1 MSIRVPM
8 VHVLLCKLL
17 VKGGLKPLNR
27 EGKEHIVSHLS
38 DKLREASLVVLTDY
52 RGLSVEK
59 ITQLRNELRSVSSD
73 YRVAKNTLLK
83 RASQGTDLEQ
93 LNEYFTG
100 PTAILVSQDDP
111 IAPVKVLVKYLKDYS
126 ELSIKAGFLQGT
138 FLSAEDTQALSTLP
152 GRNELLGK
160 LLSLLVSSQVRLLN
174 ALSGVP
180 QKLVRVLRAIEQ
192 SKAE

>member
-1 MSIRVPM
+1 M
-8 VHVLLCKLL
+8 
-17 VKGGLKPLNR
+17 NR
-27 EGKEHIVSHLS
+27 EGKEQIVSHLS
-38 DKLREASLVVLTDY
+38 DKLKEASLVVVTDY

-93 LNEYFTG
+93 LHQYFTG
-100 PTAILVSQDDP
+100 PTAIVLSLGDP
-111 IAPVKVLVKYLKDYS
+111 IAPVKVLVKYLKDNS
-126 ELSIKAGFLQGT
+126 ELSIKGSFLQGT

-174 ALSGVP
+174 VLSGVP
-180 QKLVRVLRAIEQ
+180 QKFVRVLRAIEQ
-192 SKAE
+192 SKSE

>member
-1 MSIRVPM
+1 M
-8 VHVLLCKLL
+8 
-17 VKGGLKPLNR
+17 NR
-27 EGKEHIVSHLS
+27 EGKEHVVSHLS
-38 DKLREASLVVLTDY
+38 DKLKEASLVVVTDY

-59 ITQLRNELRSVSSD
+59 ITKLRNELRSVSSD

-93 LNEYFTG
+93 LHQYFTG
-100 PTAILVSQDDP
+100 PTAIVLSLGDP

-126 ELSIKAGFLQGT
+126 ELSIKGSFLQGT

-174 ALSGVP
+174 VLSGVP
-180 QKLVRVLRAIEQ
+180 QKFVRVLRAIEQ
-192 SKAE
+192 SKSE

>member
-1 MSIRVPM
+1 M
-8 VHVLLCKLL
+8 
-17 VKGGLKPLNR
+17 NR
-27 EGKEHIVSHLS
+27 EGKEQIVSHLS
-38 DKLREASLVVLTDY
+38 DKLKEASLVVVTDY

-93 LNEYFTG
+93 LHQYFTG
-100 PTAILVSQDDP
+100 PTAIVLSLGDP

-126 ELSIKAGFLQGT
+126 ELSIKGSFLQGT

-152 GRNELLGK
+152 GRNELLGQ

-174 ALSGVP
+174 VLSGVP
-180 QKLVRVLRAIEQ
+180 QKFVRVLRAIEQ
-192 SKAE
+192 SKSE

>member
-1 MSIRVPM
+1 
-8 VHVLLCKLL
+8 
-17 VKGGLKPLNR
+17 LKPLNR
-27 EGKEHIVSHLS
+27 EGKEQIVSHLS
-38 DKLREASLVVLTDY
+38 DKLKEASLVVVTDY

-93 LNEYFTG
+93 LHQYFTG
-100 PTAILVSQDDP
+100 PTAIVLSLGDP

-126 ELSIKAGFLQGT
+126 ELSIKGSFLQGT

-152 GRNELLGK
+152 GRNELLGQ

-174 ALSGVP
+174 VLSGVP
-180 QKLVRVLRAIEQ
+180 QKFVRVLRAIEQ
-192 SKAE
+192 SKSE

>member
-1 MSIRVPM
+1 M
-8 VHVLLCKLL
+8 
-17 VKGGLKPLNR
+17 NR

-38 DKLREASLVVLTDY
+38 DKLKEASLVVVTDY

-93 LNEYFTG
+93 LHQYFTG
-100 PTAILVSQDDP
+100 PTAIVLSQGDP

-126 ELSIKAGFLQGT
+126 ELSIKGSFLQGT

-174 ALSGVP
+174 VLSGVP
-180 QKLVRVLRAIEQ
+180 QKFVRVLRAIEQ
-192 SKAE
+192 SKSE

>member
-1 MSIRVPM
+1 M
-8 VHVLLCKLL
+8 
-17 VKGGLKPLNR
+17 NR
-27 EGKEHIVSHLS
+27 EGKEQIVSHLS
-38 DKLREASLVVLTDY
+38 DKLKEASLVVVTDY

-93 LNEYFTG
+93 LHQYFTG
-100 PTAILVSQDDP
+100 PTAIVLSLGDP
-111 IAPVKVLVKYLKDYS
+111 IAPVKVLVKYLKDNS
-126 ELSIKAGFLQGT
+126 ELSIKGSFLQGT

-152 GRNELLGK
+152 GRNELLGQ
-160 LLSLLVSSQVRLLN
+160 LLSLLVSSPVRLLN
-174 ALSGVP
+174 VLNGVP

-192 SKAE
+192 SKTE

>member
-1 MSIRVPM
+1 
-8 VHVLLCKLL
+8 
-17 VKGGLKPLNR
+17 LNR
-27 EGKEHIVSHLS
+27 EGKEQIVSHLS
-38 DKLREASLVVLTDY
+38 DKLKEASLVVVTDY

-93 LNEYFTG
+93 LHQYFTG
-100 PTAILVSQDDP
+100 PTAIVLSLGDP

-126 ELSIKAGFLQGT
+126 ELSIKGSFLQGT

-152 GRNELLGK
+152 GRNELLGQ

-174 ALSGVP
+174 VLSGVP
-180 QKLVRVLRAIEQ
+180 QKFVRVLRAIEQ
-192 SKAE
+192 SKSE

>member
-1 MSIRVPM
+1 
-8 VHVLLCKLL
+8 
-17 VKGGLKPLNR
+17 LNR

-38 DKLREASLVVLTDY
+38 DKLKEASLVVVTDY

-93 LNEYFTG
+93 LHQYFTG
-100 PTAILVSQDDP
+100 PTAIVLSLGDP

-126 ELSIKAGFLQGT
+126 ELSIKGSFLQGT

-174 ALSGVP
+174 VLSGVP
-180 QKLVRVLRAIEQ
+180 QKFVRVLRAIEQ
-192 SKAE
+192 SKSE

>member
-1 MSIRVPM
+1 M
-8 VHVLLCKLL
+8 
-17 VKGGLKPLNR
+17 NR
-27 EGKEHIVSHLS
+27 EGKEQIVSHLS
-38 DKLREASLVVLTDY
+38 DKLKEASLVVVTDY

-83 RASQGTDLEQ
+83 HASQGTDLEQ
-93 LNEYFTG
+93 LHQYFTG
-100 PTAILVSQDDP
+100 PTAIVLSLGDP

-126 ELSIKAGFLQGT
+126 ELSIKGSFLQGT

-152 GRNELLGK
+152 GRNELLGQ

-174 ALSGVP
+174 VLSGVP
-180 QKLVRVLRAIEQ
+180 QKFVRVLRAIEQ
-192 SKAE
+192 SKSE

>member
-1 MSIRVPM
+1 M
-8 VHVLLCKLL
+8 
-17 VKGGLKPLNR
+17 NR
-27 EGKEHIVSHLS
+27 EGKEQIVSHLS
-38 DKLREASLVVLTDY
+38 DKLKEASLVVVTDY

-93 LNEYFTG
+93 LHQYFTG
-100 PTAILVSQDDP
+100 PTAIVLSLGDP

-126 ELSIKAGFLQGT
+126 ELSIKGSVLQGT

-174 ALSGVP
+174 VLSGVP
-180 QKLVRVLRAIEQ
+180 QKFVRVLRAIEQ
-192 SKAE
+192 SKSE

>member
-1 MSIRVPM
+1 M
-8 VHVLLCKLL
+8 
-17 VKGGLKPLNR
+17 NR
-27 EGKEHIVSHLS
+27 EGKEQVVSHLS
-38 DKLREASLVVLTDY
+38 DKLKAASLVVTTDY
-52 RGLSVEK
+52 RGLSVEQ

-93 LNEYFTG
+93 LHEYFTG
-100 PTAILVSQDDP
+100 PTAILLSPGDP

-126 ELSIKAGFLQGT
+126 ELSIKAGVLEGT
-138 FLSAEDTQALSTLP
+138 LLSAEDTQALSTLP

-174 ALSGVP
+174 VLSGVP
-180 QKLVRVLRAIEQ
+180 QKLVRTLRAIEQ
-192 SKAE
+192 SKSE

>member
-1 MSIRVPM
+1 M
-8 VHVLLCKLL
+8 
-17 VKGGLKPLNR
+17 NR
-27 EGKEHIVSHLS
+27 EGKEQIVSHLS
-38 DKLREASLVVLTDY
+38 DKLKEASLVVVTDY

-83 RASQGTDLEQ
+83 LASQGTDLEQ
-93 LNEYFTG
+93 LHQYFTG
-100 PTAILVSQDDP
+100 PTAIVLSLVDP

-126 ELSIKAGFLQGT
+126 ELSIKGSVLQGT

-174 ALSGVP
+174 VLSGVP
-180 QKLVRVLRAIEQ
+180 QKFVRVLRAIEK
-192 SKAE
+192 SKSE